1 MTMFNPP
8 HPGEII
14 AETLDDL
21 NIGIRELSRALHVA
35 PSTVQR
41 LVSGHSAVS
50 PEMALKLSAVLGS
63 SAKFWLNL
71 QDNYSLWAAQK
82 EVDISKLHR
91 LVAVA

>member
-8 HPGEII
+8 PPGEII

-21 NIGIRELSRALHVA
+21 NIGIRKFSRALHVA
-35 PSTVQR
+35 PSTAQR

-50 PEMALKLSAVLGS
+50 PEMALKLSAALGS

-71 QDNYSLWAAQK
+71 QDNYSLWVAQK
-82 EVDISKLHR
+82 KVDISQLRR
-91 LVAVA
+91 LVATA